1 MSRRHSFVHLNQIL
15 PFTRFLSLPISL
27 SPVCALLLLAS
38 EHKVRWVVVPLG
50 FKPGDSVDFPTDDGT
65 GRTAAIV
72 VPPGTKP
79 GDKLKALVPPS
90 PLKDPMAPGIAGG
103 AATTPAA
110 TNAPT
115 AMGGDS
121 AARNLFDSGRGWSE
135 AWGTA
140 VPPPPPP
147 SAPPPNNDPLAA
159 PAAAVPAPSNSMG
172 ANSLFDSALAPTL
185 SSSSSGFSQF
195 DSGRSG
201 SNDFSTLPPAQLHD
215 PFGSQGAQAISPQQ
229 PLVPTP
235 NAATPSASSSNDP
248 FGGLVYT
255 ASGSS
260 GSGGGA
266 QQNWAHTRMSMQAA
280 AAIGSLG
287 SPGAVNLGPQ
297 QQTAHQKAPASDP
310 FCDFGQVK

>member
-135 AWGTA
+135 AWELQCLLLRL
-140 VPPPPPP
+140 
-147 SAPPPNNDPLAA
+147 PLLLL
-159 PAAAVPAPSNSMG
+159 PTMIPLLHLLLPCR
-172 ANSLFDSALAPTL
+172 LLAI
-185 SSSSSGFSQF
+185 QW
-195 DSGRSG
+195 
-201 SNDFSTLPPAQLHD
+201 AQ
-215 PFGSQGAQAISPQQ
+215 
-229 PLVPTP
+229 TP
-235 NAATPSASSSNDP
+235 CLT
-248 FGGLVYT
+248 
-255 ASGSS
+255 
-260 GSGGGA
+260 
-266 QQNWAHTRMSMQAA
+266 QH
-280 AAIGSLG
+280 
-287 SPGAVNLGPQ
+287 
-297 QQTAHQKAPASDP
+297 
-310 FCDFGQVK
+310 